1 MTSTLIDTAA
11 ALQSTTDTTTI
22 TNAFVD
28 AGTAGGYDF
37 YREIHKGIRYAMH
50 HVTIETGRLDVANAD
65 QVESVLAGV
74 TDLFDLLHLHHHH
87 EDVFVQPLIEAH
99 AAELAMVVTAQHVDV
114 DEGLAHL
121 AQLGQHLATVA
132 QPGRSNAA
140 HRLYLDLTR
149 LTSAYLAHQL
159 VEETEVMP
167 RLRAAVPTEE
177 LLRLDM
183 ELRASVPPPVMADV
197 MAFMLPAMNVEER
210 IDMLTGL
217 SMAPPAVFT
226 VLRRAAKDALPA
238 ADWTVVADRV
248 GLD

>member
-1 MTSTLIDTAA
+1 MADMTSTLFNTAQPS
-11 ALQSTTDTTTI
+11 QSTTT
-22 TNAFVD
+22 FVD
-28 AGTAGGYDF
+28 ADTTDGYDF

-50 HVTIETGRLDVANAD
+50 HATIETGRLDVTDAD
-65 QVESVLAGV
+65 QVEAVLAGI

-99 AAELAMVVTAQHVDV
+99 APDLAMIVTAQHIDV
-114 DEGLAHL
+114 DDGINHL
-121 AQLGQHLATVA
+121 VRLGQNLASVA
-132 QPGRSNAA
+132 QSGRTNAA

-149 LTSAYLAHQL
+149 LTSAYLTHQL

-167 RLRAAVPTEE
+167 RLRAAVPTEK
-177 LLRLDM
+177 LLQLDM

-210 IDMLTGL
+210 VDMLTGM
-217 SMAPPAVFT
+217 SMAPPQVFA
-226 VLRRAAKDALPA
+226 VLRRAAKNALPT
-238 ADWTVVADRV
+238 ADWTVIADRL

>member
-1 MTSTLIDTAA
+1 MTSTLFDTASS
-11 ALQSTTDTTTI
+11 LQSTTADTTPIVDT
-22 TNAFVD
+22 FVD
-28 AGTAGGYDF
+28 AATDGYDF

-50 HVTIETGRLDVANAD
+50 HATIETGRLDVTNTD
-65 QVESVLAGV
+65 HVESVLAGI

-87 EDVFVQPLIEAH
+87 EDVFVQPLIETH
-99 AAELAMVVTAQHVDV
+99 APELAMVVTAQHVDV
-114 DEGLAHL
+114 DDGIAQLAR
-121 AQLGQHLATVA
+121 LGQHLASVA
-132 QPGRSNAA
+132 QPGRANAA

-167 RLRAAVPTEE
+167 RLRAAVPVEE

-210 IDMLTGL
+210 IDMLTGM
-217 SMAPPAVFT
+217 SMAPPPVFK
-226 VLRRAAKDALPA
+226 VLRRAAKNALPA
-238 ADWTVVADRV
+238 ADWAVVADRL